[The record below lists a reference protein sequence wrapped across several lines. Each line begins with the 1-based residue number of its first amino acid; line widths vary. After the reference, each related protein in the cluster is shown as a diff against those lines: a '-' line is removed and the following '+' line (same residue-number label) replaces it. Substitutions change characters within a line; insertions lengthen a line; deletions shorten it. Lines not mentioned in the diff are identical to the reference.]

1 MAEEFIDVLDENG
14 KKTGVRKTR
23 TEVHAKGLWHGAVHV
38 WIYNSKGEILLQR
51 RSMQKDSWPGRWD
64 ISVAGHISAGET
76 PERAALKEVSEEIGV
91 KLSAKDL
98 KQVMIRKSSSLPK
111 AGFFNNEF
119 DYVYL
124 CEMDKLPEN
133 LQKEEVEAV
142 EFVPA
147 FQRWRYRE
155 PWERATGLVDLGL
168 AAPIG
173 VGFVGNARLIVGR

>member
-142 EFVPA
+142 EFVPLSRLEEESKDPLTA
-147 FQRWRYRE
+147 KR
-155 PWERATGLVDLGL
+155 
-168 AAPIG
+168 
-173 VGFVGNARLIVGR
+173 FVPHTYLPELIEIIKIIRSGRGK